1 MMFFQKMPFM
11 KGVAPIRRTYA
22 YLENCGLVFK
32 DRVKV
37 MTVNFN
43 EGESQTHHTG
53 ARDFVFWNLPQVQY
67 KNPDIQM
74 VTLKNLTPSPFI
86 TCFLED
92 NTKVYF
98 DVDSQSNKE
107 ILDRLT
113 RTLGKT
119 KETLA
124 EEALALAEKN
134 NPANFGSKLGYAR
147 HCICSEPGQLPCPS
161 IVPLPRHWRGK
172 WYNQGHRWEEQD

>member
-1 MMFFQKMPFM
+1 MGYK
-11 KGVAPIRRTYA
+11 
-22 YLENCGLVFK
+22 YLDNCSLVFK
-32 DRVKV
+32 DRVKI

-43 EGESQTHHTG
+43 EGEDQTHHTG

-67 KNPDIQM
+67 KNPDIQI
-74 VTLKNLTPSPFI
+74 VTLKNMTPSPFI

-92 NTKVYF
+92 NSKVYF

-134 NPANFGSKLGYAR
+134 NPANFGCRDGYAR
-147 HCICSEPGQLPCPS
+147 HCICSEPGQLPCPGTGGAS
-161 IVPLPRHWRGK
+161 GTTRHTDGRLRTRDYRLHVCVSK
-172 WYNQGHRWEEQD
+172 K